1 MTRKRWLV
9 LLGVATVAFNLALTL
24 IDRRLTATG
33 GPTILGLEFA
43 GSVRRVAEIEAEWGA
58 HGRDLARLSLWL
70 DFGFMLSYGTFVALA
85 GFATRDFARRDGW
98 RALAACGAVAPFLA
112 IAAALFDAA
121 ENVSWL
127 LLLGGRGAAAL
138 PVFGTACA
146 YAKWLLIGLAI
157 AYVAWGLACR
167 LPRLRHRGD
176 RPRAGESG

>member
-1 MTRKRWLV
+1 MSRKQWLV
-9 LLGVATVAFNLALTL
+9 LLGAATLAFDLALTL

-43 GSVRRVAEIEAEWGA
+43 GSARRVAEIEAEWGS

-70 DFGFMLSYGTFVALA
+70 DFGFMLSYGALVALA

-98 RALAACGAVAPFLA
+98 RALTVCGAIAPFLA

-127 LLLGGRGAAAL
+127 ILLGGRGGAAL

-146 YAKWLLIGLAI
+146 YAKWLLIALAI
-157 AYVAWGLACR
+157 AYVVWGLACR
-167 LPRLRHRGD
+167 LPQLRASSD
-176 RPRAGESG
+176 R